1 MAEVTAAGGKGAGAL
16 PERVAARRSYSRVTP
31 EAPTHEELLPLVAAA
46 GRVADHSALH
56 PWRLIELRGDARS
69 RLGQAFVKDA
79 KATGSDAEKL
89 AAKPLRSSLLLA
101 VVAVRTKSEK
111 VPGWEQDAVA
121 SGVAHILSL
130 LLHDAGWGVM
140 WRTGHYTRS
149 KAVHRMHELAKNERL
164 LGWLYVGGIPADS
177 KEGHRTS
184 LDPERFLTALD

>member
-1 MAEVTAAGGKGAGAL
+1 MTTGATAAGDAGDLAD
-16 PERVAARRSYSRVTP
+16 RVAARRSYSRVTP
-31 EAPTHEELLPLVAAA
+31 DAPTHEELLPLVAAA

-56 PWRLIELRGDARS
+56 PWRLIELRGDARL
-69 RLGQAFVKDA
+69 RLGQAFVRDA
-79 KATGSDAEKL
+79 KATGSEAEKL
-89 AAKPLRSSLLLA
+89 ASKPLRSSLLIA
-101 VVAVRTKSEK
+101 IVSVRTKSEK

-140 WRTGHYTRS
+140 WRTGHHTRS
-149 KAVHRMHELAKNERL
+149 KAVHRMHGLKKNERL

-177 KEGHRTS
+177 KEGHRRS